1 MQRFVALWA
10 VLMCLPRTAGF
21 VQHWAP
27 LGQPRSAAHRDPA
40 GGFPAHQLRA
50 GGYRGRRPALLRMSA
65 EQDGESKQMVPFRE
79 GDPEVFKDM
88 AKAEAAAG
96 NTTGADALNGIADRL
111 QTIMDRSEA
120 KMTSKLKVEA
130 SGESADGS
138 VEPNAK
144 RWWPFL
150 NSRLVAKGADVWVTS
165 IKDGPKSARGPNSFS
180 AGCFVSWKFRI
191 NQLNGPMC
199 IGLTS
204 LAVDL
209 DKVWSLDEYF
219 NEALYITQN
228 GNMYNGG
235 QLIWERGTNVKAGDT
250 VEITLD
256 GDMVYIKINDEQ
268 LPATLGPIASSLR
281 PSVLLQELDDGI
293 TLVEE
298 KERAKDD
305 GDKTVRVLFDALP

>member
-1 MQRFVALWA
+1 
-10 VLMCLPRTAGF
+10 
-21 VQHWAP
+21 
-27 LGQPRSAAHRDPA
+27 
-40 GGFPAHQLRA
+40 
-50 GGYRGRRPALLRMSA
+50 
-65 EQDGESKQMVPFRE
+65 MVPFRE

-111 QTIMDRSEA
+111 KTIMDRSEA

-130 SGESADGS
+130 GGESTDGS

-191 NQLNGPMC
+191 SQLNGPMC

-268 LPATLGPIASSLR
+268 LPASLGPIASSLR

-293 TLVEE
+293 TLVEQ

-305 GDKTVRVLFDALP
+305 GDKTVRVLLTHYLDLVSWQNEVCKRVGSGDISTPGLSRI